1 MKVITVDDHP
11 VVRAC
16 LRAVLQSS
24 PDIEVVEDFAHA
36 EDAVNWLSTHDVDLV
51 LMDLRFGRS
60 RKYSDRKVKMD
71 GAQAVRAI
79 RVMDGPPVLV
89 VTSYGSEP
97 EVLGAL
103 AAGAAGYV
111 LKDSSTD
118 ELLKAI
124 TAAIQGE
131 RFLGSGVSNRVKR
144 GEGTHV
150 PALTDRELDV
160 LRLVAAGGSNAQIA
174 QELHVSGATVKT
186 HLSRVYDKLGAR
198 NRTAAVAT
206 ARAQGILEQ

>member
-1 MKVITVDDHP
+1 MKVIIVDDHP
-11 VVRAC
+11 VVRAD
-16 LRAVLQSS
+16 LRAVLQNS
-24 PDIEVVEDFAHA
+24 PEIEVVEDFAHPK
-36 EDAVNWLSTHDVDLV
+36 DAVDWLSAHSIDLV
-51 LMDLRFGRS
+51 LMDLRFGRC
-60 RKYSDRKVKMD
+60 RKYSDHKVKMD

-79 RVMDGPPVLV
+79 RVMDGPPVLI

-124 TAAIQGE
+124 TSAIQGE
-131 RFLGSGVSNRVKR
+131 RFLGSGVSNRVER
-144 GEGTHV
+144 SDGHHV

-160 LRLVAAGGSNAQIA
+160 LRLVATGGSNAQIA

-186 HLSRVYDKLGAR
+186 HLSRAYDKLGAR

-206 ARAQGILEQ
+206 ARALGILEQ